1 MPALPLTGI
10 DVPEVGD
17 RMTVPTGRH
26 AAGRPEGRGPAQPR
40 IGPSPCP

>member
-1 MPALPLTGI
+1 MPAPPLTGI

-26 AAGRPEGRGPAQPR
+26 AAGRPEGGGLAPPR
-40 IGPSPCP
+40 IGPSQCP